1 MVDPADGHGKCREAN
16 GDSVLK
22 IECHFLTDELS
33 VEMMSDVE
41 TVDGDQHSHNLVR
54 VRLIMML
61 RIIKYENDE

>member
-1 MVDPADGHGKCREAN
+1 MVDPVDGHGKCREAN
-16 GDSVLK
+16 VDSVLK

-41 TVDGDQHSHNLVR
+41 TVDGDQRSHNLIT

-61 RIIKYENDE
+61 RMIKYENDE